1 MSARRGT
8 PGPLWLTALALI
20 VAAPAAAQIEI
31 TAGGGLA
38 FESYSFD
45 EPASAGI
52 ESLSLFTV
60 PFAATAAP
68 LPSLDVTLSGALARG
83 SMTTSTGDDISL
95 TGLTDTGLQASW
107 RLQDRVVVTGTFYV
121 PTGATGLD
129 LDQARVAGAV
139 SSLLLPFRVN
149 NWGLGGGT
157 DISAAYAHRVNEE
170 VGVGVR
176 IGYRMLN
183 EYEPLELDGAATGNY
198 DPGDQIYVR
207 VAADRDFGAAKGTV
221 SLTYQN
227 IGEDA
232 SEGQN
237 VFSTGDRIQLLGSYV
252 FPFAGWGSA
261 FAYGGLLY
269 RGEGEFLAQTGLD
282 PSAAQ
287 TLFMAGLGARTRIR
301 DILFRPALDV
311 RALRTG
317 DGVSQGYT
325 LGVGGQAEFTARE
338 IVWVPTAR
346 LRLGNLTVREG
357 VESPFNGF
365 EFGLTVRKGWTR

>member
-1 MSARRGT
+1 MRARVGT
-8 PGPLWLTALALI
+8 PAWVVLALL
-20 VAAPAAAQIEI
+20 VAAPAAAQIDL

-45 EPASAGI
+45 EPSSAGI
-52 ESLSLFTV
+52 ESLSLFSV
-60 PFAATAAP
+60 PFAATAGL
-68 LPSLDVTLSGALARG
+68 LPSLDVTVSGALARG
-83 SMTTSTGDDISL
+83 SMTTATGEDISL
-95 TGLTDTGLQASW
+95 TGLTDTGIQASW
-107 RLQDRVVVTGTFYV
+107 SLRDRVTVTGTFYL

-157 DISAAYAHRVNEE
+157 DVSAAYAHRVNED

-176 IGYRMLN
+176 VGYRMMN
-183 EYEPLELDGAATGNY
+183 EYEPLEVEGSDPFNY

-232 SEGQN
+232 SGGEN

-261 FAYGGLLY
+261 YAYGGVLH
-269 RGEGEFLAQTGLD
+269 RGEGEFLAQTGVD
-282 PSAAQ
+282 PTAAQ
-287 TLFMAGLGARTRIR
+287 TLFLAGVGARTRFR
-301 DILFRPALDV
+301 DVLVKPAVDV

-325 LGVGGQAEFTARE
+325 LGLGGQAEFTARE

-346 LRLGNLTVREG
+346 LRFGNLTVRDG
-357 VESPFNGF
+357 VESAFNGF
-365 EFGLTVRKGWTR
+365 EFGLVVRKGWTR